1 MPSSVLIIAGEMSG
15 EEHAMSFFP
24 RLQELRPDLQFWG
37 VGGDLLAKRG
47 VELKYHLK
55 DFSSM
60 GFSEVIGKIP
70 FYRNALRSLVDEA
83 VKRGTTD
90 AILVDFQ
97 DFNLRLA
104 QRLKKKNIRVW
115 YYVAPQAWAWRA
127 HRAGTLAKTVQ
138 RLFTILPFEAK
149 WFRDRK
155 VSQVTPIPHPLIGTY
170 ASQLARLP
178 ARPWREGLLKNPRL
192 ILLPGSRRSEVA
204 PLLPIF
210 VETVKELRKEIP
222 GLHVTMA
229 RVSHVDARYFAPA
242 EGVVDQWITPEE
254 LPEALLKSDLALA
267 ASGTVTLGT
276 GLLGVPTV
284 VTYKSSLLNEFI
296 LRKVVRYFDTISL
309 TNLVLGELVFPE
321 YTQAEVQAPILKAAM
336 LRWLRDPILWNE
348 TEQKLARLPGMM
360 RAGES
365 DVGALLARE
374 MT

>member
-1 MPSSVLIIAGEMSG
+1 
-15 EEHAMSFFP
+15 MSFLP
-24 RLQELRPDLQFWG
+24 RLQTLRPDMQFWG
-37 VGGDLLAKRG
+37 VGGELLSQRG

-70 FYRNALRSLVDEA
+70 FYRNALKTIVDEA
-83 VKRGTTD
+83 VRRQTKD

-104 QRLKKKNIRVW
+104 KRLKKKNIRVW

-138 RLFTILPFEAK
+138 RLFSILPFEEK
-149 WFRDRK
+149 WFHDRQ
-155 VSQVTPIPHPLIGTY
+155 VAQVTPIPHPLISSY
-170 ASQLARLP
+170 ASQLSRLP
-178 ARPWREGLLKNPRL
+178 KREWRESLLTHPRL
-192 ILLPGSRRSEVA
+192 MLLPGSRRSEVA

-210 VETVKELRKEIP
+210 IQTVKELRKIIP
-222 GLHVTMA
+222 GLHVTMS
-229 RVSHVDARYFAPA
+229 RVAHVDAQYFAPA
-242 EGVVDQWITPEE
+242 EGIVDQWITPQE
-254 LPEALLKSDLALA
+254 LPEALLKSDLAVA

-284 VTYKSSLLNEFI
+284 VTYQSSLLNEF
-296 LRKVVRYFDTISL
+296 VVRRVIRYRAPISL
-309 TNLVLGELVFPE
+309 TNLVLGEWVFPE
-321 YTQAEVQAPILKAAM
+321 YTQAEVQAANLKQAV
-336 LRWLRDPILWNE
+336 LRWLRDPELWNA
-348 TEQKLARLPGMM
+348 TEQKLARLPDLM